1 MAKNPKKRKRYSG
14 QQQKEM
20 DYDEPHLAPN
30 EKMHPIQLTEWP
42 TGALVV
48 AGCWFTLP
56 MCIV

>member
-30 EKMHPIQLTEWP
+30 EKMHPI
-42 TGALVV
+42 
-48 AGCWFTLP
+48 
-56 MCIV
+56 